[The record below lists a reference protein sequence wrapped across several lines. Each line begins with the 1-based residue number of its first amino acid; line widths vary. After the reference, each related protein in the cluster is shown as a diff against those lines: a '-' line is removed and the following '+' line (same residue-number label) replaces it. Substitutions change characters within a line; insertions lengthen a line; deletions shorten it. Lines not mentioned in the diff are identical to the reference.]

1 MEYWGEETPS
11 EESLLLVFSRLKP
24 YCLGLLDLVRNP
36 KNDAPFLAE
45 MADFIRSVP
54 AAALQPSLDYTLF
67 PFLLLLD
74 AAVQCREEKK
84 ADSDGGFGNAGSPL
98 GGHAISDSVAEG
110 MLMCLE
116 ELLMKCHLGSVN
128 QMVVVLQKITTG
140 AMLSHSE
147 ASEEFR
153 EGIIRCFR
161 AMLLNLQPCS
171 AISCSCKQRVIM
183 PTSKS
188 IDGAFVHHNTLSRN
202 CVESLECL
210 LAFLQS
216 QNASAAVGHWLSLL
230 LQAAELEALRG
241 HRGSANLRKEAFLTL
256 RVLVAKVGTADALAF
271 FLPGVVSRFA
281 KALYV
286 SKNMISGA
294 AGSSVAIEQAI
305 CGLTEFLIIVLD
317 DKANLHS
324 LDMPVN
330 DIGSLAPKENN
341 STQSVLEA
349 LRSLPLNGHVQ
360 SANMIGD
367 SFNQA
372 INDDHKRK
380 IVDHSNGERTLF
392 VHRSKEWI
400 DETSSNVDKLMSAA
414 FPHLCIHPAEKV
426 RKALVDGIQGLLLNC
441 RCTLKRSKL
450 MLLECLCVLVCD
462 DADVVS
468 MVAQESLESLFVLGE
483 KFITKNEIADI
494 FTSLIK
500 VLPRVVLGSDK
511 TIALSHAQKLLSL
524 VYYAG
529 PDLLVNYLQSPVNA
543 SCFLECFGLCFS
555 HNSRFAG
562 SMNNLILSKPL
573 STGYLLSIAELKTG
587 NILSSPRNLTMDA
600 TFPVVSKISIL
611 QDEDLQSPSEYVSSV
626 LEFPHMPPWFG
637 IAGSPKLY
645 LTLAGVLRLVGLSI
659 ISGQK
664 SNMFLSV
671 LVDNLLDQF
680 RQLIS
685 ELRMKEYG
693 KEQWKTWYFHHGSGQ
708 LLRKTSSA
716 VCVLNEIIYG
726 LSEQSVNTY
735 STFFKK
741 SREETLQEKKLAYD
755 DDKSTTFKCQGSAWN
770 TREGK
775 DNRDATILS
784 IGSILHE
791 YLSPEVWDIP
801 LDQNAPLL
809 EHEIELDL
817 PLHFFLDTIML
828 QQVILDG
835 IGIFSIVLGKDFI
848 SSGFL
853 HSSLYLLLRNLICSN
868 SEIRIASDA
877 VLRVLSVL
885 SGHATVGHLVVA
897 NADYIIDTLCYL
909 LRHLD
914 INPHVPDVLAAILSY
929 VGTARDILPLLEE
942 PMRAVSSELE
952 VLGRHQHPNLTI
964 PFLKAVGEIAKASQT
979 EASSLPDQAEIFS
992 AHISSKILMMQKWIN
1007 ENHVARSSFSMCTES
1022 QALEIGSVNF
1032 DDVSLHLEYWEG
1044 LLFKFNEMK
1053 RYRRIVGSLVGSCL
1067 KAASPLVSSQKESAC
1082 LVSLDIIED
1091 VSVSLAKVEE
1101 AYKHEKQTKAA
1112 IWEAVQ
1118 LLSLNDLKDG
1128 MEAADDEAD
1137 ENRVLPA
1144 MNIIWPYLILCLKNK
1159 VSVVVIRK
1167 CLNMLHKAV
1176 QIGGGDF
1183 FVRRF
1188 QNDGHTIWKL
1198 LTSSTFRRK
1207 PMLSNE
1213 ERILLPYR
1221 SNSITSE
1228 EPMAEVS
1235 SQKIQAAVL
1244 DMITLICSDKRTS
1257 SALQTV
1263 LKKVSG
1269 IVVGI
1274 ACSSMAGL
1282 KDASLRALSGLACI
1296 DSDLTWLLLADVY
1309 YSLNRR
1315 DVILPPC
1322 RDLAGISELLPAASS
1337 KKEYLFVNYAG
1348 EDLGLD
1354 IDPSSVEVVFRKMES
1369 EVLL

>member
-1 MEYWGEETPS
+1 
-11 EESLLLVFSRLKP
+11 
-24 YCLGLLDLVRNP
+24 
-36 KNDAPFLAE
+36 
-45 MADFIRSVP
+45 
-54 AAALQPSLDYTLF
+54 
-67 PFLLLLD
+67 
-74 AAVQCREEKK
+74 
-84 ADSDGGFGNAGSPL
+84 
-98 GGHAISDSVAEG
+98 
-110 MLMCLE
+110 
-116 ELLMKCHLGSVN
+116 
-128 QMVVVLQKITTG
+128 
-140 AMLSHSE
+140 
-147 ASEEFR
+147 
-153 EGIIRCFR
+153 
-161 AMLLNLQPCS
+161 
-171 AISCSCKQRVIM
+171 
-183 PTSKS
+183 
-188 IDGAFVHHNTLSRN
+188 
-202 CVESLECL
+202 
-210 LAFLQS
+210 
-216 QNASAAVGHWLSLL
+216 
-230 LQAAELEALRG
+230 
-241 HRGSANLRKEAFLTL
+241 
-256 RVLVAKVGTADALAF
+256 
-271 FLPGVVSRFA
+271 
-281 KALYV
+281 
-286 SKNMISGA
+286 
-294 AGSSVAIEQAI
+294 
-305 CGLTEFLIIVLD
+305 
-317 DKANLHS
+317 
-324 LDMPVN
+324 
-330 DIGSLAPKENN
+330 
-341 STQSVLEA
+341 
-349 LRSLPLNGHVQ
+349 
-360 SANMIGD
+360 
-367 SFNQA
+367 
-372 INDDHKRK
+372 
-380 IVDHSNGERTLF
+380 
-392 VHRSKEWI
+392 
-400 DETSSNVDKLMSAA
+400 
-414 FPHLCIHPAEKV
+414 
-426 RKALVDGIQGLLLNC
+426 
-441 RCTLKRSKL
+441 
-450 MLLECLCVLVCD
+450 
-462 DADVVS
+462 

-483 KFITKNEIADI
+483 KFITKNEISDI

-500 VLPRVVLGSDK
+500 ALPRVVLGSDE

-543 SCFLECFGLCFS
+543 SCFLECFGLCFC

-573 STGYLLSIAELKTG
+573 STGYLLSIAELKAG
-587 NILSSPRNLTMDA
+587 SILSSPRNLTKDA
-600 TFPVVSKISIL
+600 TIPVVSKISIL

-637 IAGSPKLY
+637 IAGSQKLY

-659 ISGQK
+659 ISGHK

-693 KEQWKTWYFHHGSGQ
+693 KEGWKT
-708 LLRKTSSA
+708 
-716 VCVLNEIIYG
+716 C
-726 LSEQSVNTY
+726 
-735 STFFKK
+735 
-741 SREETLQEKKLAYD
+741 
-755 DDKSTTFKCQGSAWN
+755 
-770 TREGK
+770 
-775 DNRDATILS
+775 
-784 IGSILHE
+784 
-791 YLSPEVWDIP
+791 
-801 LDQNAPLL
+801 
-809 EHEIELDL
+809 
-817 PLHFFLDTIML
+817 
-828 QQVILDG
+828 
-835 IGIFSIVLGKDFI
+835 
-848 SSGFL
+848 
-853 HSSLYLLLRNLICSN
+853 
-868 SEIRIASDA
+868 EIRIASDA
-877 VLRVLSVL
+877 VLRVLSVS
-885 SGHATVGHLVVA
+885 SGHATVGQLVVA
-897 NADYIIDTLCYL
+897 NADYIIDSLCYQ

-992 AHISSKILMMQKWIN
+992 AHVSSKILMMQKWIN
-1007 ENHVARSSFSMCTES
+1007 ENHVDSSSFSMCTKS

-1032 DDVSLHLEYWEG
+1032 DDVSLHLEYWEE

-1067 KAASPLVSSQKESAC
+1067 KAASPLVASQKESAC
-1082 LVSLDIIED
+1082 LVSLDIIEDTLGHGYNPSMGHAAWFLD

-1128 MEAADDEAD
+1128 MEAADEEAD

-1198 LTSSTFRRK
+1198 LTSSPFRRK

-1228 EPMAEVS
+1228 EPIAEVS

-1244 DMITLICSDKRTS
+1244 DMITMICSDKRTS

-1263 LKKVSG
+1263 LKKVTG

-1274 ACSSMAGL
+1274 ACSSMEGL

-1322 RDLAGISELLPAASS
+1322 RDLSGISELLPAASS

-1354 IDPSSVEVVFRKMES
+1354 IDPSSVAVVFRKMES

>member
-1 MEYWGEETPS
+1 RPLRTELSAASDDPGKPRVGKKATAMEWRDEETHS
-11 EESLLLVFSRLKP
+11 EESLMLVFSRLKP
-24 YCLGLLDLVRNP
+24 YCLDLLDLARNP
-36 KNDAPFLAE
+36 KKDASFLAE
-45 MADFIRSVP
+45 MADFLRRAP

-84 ADSDGGFGNAGSPL
+84 ADSAGGFGNGGAPL
-98 GGHAISDSVAEG
+98 GGHAISDSAAEG

-116 ELLMKCHLGSVN
+116 ELLKKCHLGSVN
-128 QMVVVLQKITTG
+128 
-140 AMLSHSE
+140 
-147 ASEEFR
+147 
-153 EGIIRCFR
+153 
-161 AMLLNLQPCS
+161 
-171 AISCSCKQRVIM
+171 
-183 PTSKS
+183 
-188 IDGAFVHHNTLSRN
+188 
-202 CVESLECL
+202 
-210 LAFLQS
+210 
-216 QNASAAVGHWLSLL
+216 
-230 LQAAELEALRG
+230 QAAELEALRG

-281 KALYV
+281 KALCV

-294 AGSSVAIEQAI
+294 AGRSVAIEQAI
-305 CGLTEFLIIVLD
+305 CGLIEFLIIVLH

-324 LDMPVN
+324 LEMSVN
-330 DIGSLAPKENN
+330 DTGSLSPMENK

-372 INDDHKRK
+372 INDDHKQK
-380 IVDHSNGERTLF
+380 IVDHGKRTLF

-414 FPHLCIHPAEKV
+414 FPHLCIHSAVRV

-441 RCTLKRSKL
+441 RCTLQRSKL

-483 KFITKNEIADI
+483 KFITKNEISNI

-500 VLPRVVLGSDK
+500 ALPRVVLGSDE
-511 TIALSHAQKLLSL
+511 TIAFSHAQKLLSL

-529 PDLLVNYLQSPVNA
+529 PDLFVNYLQSPVNL
-543 SCFLECFGLCFS
+543 SCFLECLGLCFS
-555 HNSRFAG
+555 HNSRFPG

-573 STGYLLSIAELKTG
+573 STGYLLSIAELKAG
-587 NILSSPRNLTMDA
+587 NILSSARNLTKDA

-611 QDEDLQSPSEYVSSV
+611 QDEDLQSPSEYVNSV

-637 IAGSPKLY
+637 IAGSQKLY

-659 ISGQK
+659 ISGPK

-693 KEQWKTWYFHHGSGQ
+693 KEGWKTWYFHHGSGQ

-716 VCVLNEIIYG
+716 VCMLNEIIYG

-741 SREETLQEKKLAYD
+741 SREETLQEKKLAFD

-770 TREGK
+770 MREGK
-775 DNRDATILS
+775 DDWDATILS

-801 LDQNAPLL
+801 LDQNAPML

-828 QQVILDG
+828 QQEMY
-835 IGIFSIVLGKDFI
+835 F
-848 SSGFL
+848 
-853 HSSLYLLLRNLICSN
+853 HLLSDLRWN
-868 SEIRIASDA
+868 SEIRVASDA
-877 VLRVLSVL
+877 VLRVLSVS
-885 SGHATVGHLVVA
+885 SGHATVGQLVVA
-897 NADYIIDTLCYL
+897 NADYIIDSLCYQ

-914 INPHVPDVLAAILSY
+914 VNPHVPDVLAAILSY

-979 EASSLPDQAEIFS
+979 EASSLPNQAEMFR
-992 AHISSKILMMQKWIN
+992 AHVSSKILMIQKWIN
-1007 ENHVARSSFSMCTES
+1007 ENHVDNSSLSVCTES
-1022 QALEIGSVNF
+1022 QALE
-1032 DDVSLHLEYWEG
+1032 E

-1091 VSVSLAKVEE
+1091 VSVSLAKLEE

-1128 MEAADDEAD
+1128 METADEEAD

-1188 QNDGHTIWKL
+1188 KNDGHTIWKL
-1198 LTSSTFRRK
+1198 LTSSPFRRK
-1207 PMLSNE
+1207 PTLSNE
-1213 ERILLPYR
+1213 KRILLPYR

-1235 SQKIQAAVL
+1235 TQKIQAAVL
-1244 DMITLICSDKRTS
+1244 DMITKICSDERTS
-1257 SALQTV
+1257 SALQMV
-1263 LKKVSG
+1263 RKKVSG

>member
-1 MEYWGEETPS
+1 MEWRDEETPS
-11 EESLLLVFSRLKP
+11 EEILMLVFSRLKP
-24 YCLGLLDLVRNP
+24 YCLDLLDLLRNP
-36 KNDAPFLAE
+36 KKDASFLAE
-45 MADFIRSVP
+45 MADFLRSAP

-84 ADSDGGFGNAGSPL
+84 ADSDGGFGNGGAPL
-98 GGHAISDSVAEG
+98 GAHAISDSVAEG
-110 MLMCLE
+110 LLMCLE
-116 ELLMKCHLGSVN
+116 ELLKKCHLGSVN
-128 QMVVVLQKITTG
+128 QMVVVLKKITTG
-140 AMLSHSE
+140 AMLSHSV

-161 AMLLNLQPCS
+161 AILLNLQPCS
-171 AISCSCKQRVIM
+171 VSSCSCKQRVIM
-183 PTSKS
+183 STSKS
-188 IDGAFVHHNTLSRN
+188 IDGAFVHHNTLSRD

-324 LDMPVN
+324 LEMPVN
-330 DIGSLAPKENN
+330 DIGSLSPMENK

-360 SANMIGD
+360 SANIIGD

-380 IVDHSNGERTLF
+380 IVDHSNGKRTLF
-392 VHRSKEWI
+392 VHRSKECI

-414 FPHLCIHPAEKV
+414 FPHLCIHSAERV

-441 RCTLKRSKL
+441 RCTLQRSKL

-483 KFITKNEIADI
+483 KFITKNEISDL

-500 VLPRVVLGSDK
+500 ALPCVVLGSDE

-573 STGYLLSIAELKTG
+573 STGYLLSIAELKAG
-587 NILSSPRNLTMDA
+587 NILSSPRNLTKDA

-611 QDEDLQSPSEYVSSV
+611 QDEDLQSPSEYVTSV

-637 IAGSPKLY
+637 IAGSRKLY

-659 ISGQK
+659 IS
-664 SNMFLSV
+664 
-671 LVDNLLDQF
+671 DQF

-693 KEQWKTWYFHHGSGQ
+693 KEGWKTWYFHHGSGQ

-716 VCVLNEIIYG
+716 VCMLNEIIYG

-770 TREGK
+770 MREGK

-784 IGSILHE
+784 IASILHE

-809 EHEIELDL
+809 EHKIELDL

-877 VLRVLSVL
+877 VLRVLSV
-885 SGHATVGHLVVA
+885 SSSHATVGQLVVA
-897 NADYIIDTLCYL
+897 NADYIIDSLCYQL
-909 LRHLD
+909 QHLD

-942 PMRAVSSELE
+942 P
-952 VLGRHQHPNLTI
+952 
-964 PFLKAVGEIAKASQT
+964 
-979 EASSLPDQAEIFS
+979 
-992 AHISSKILMMQKWIN
+992 
-1007 ENHVARSSFSMCTES
+1007 
-1022 QALEIGSVNF
+1022 
-1032 DDVSLHLEYWEG
+1032 
-1044 LLFKFNEMK
+1044 
-1053 RYRRIVGSLVGSCL
+1053 
-1067 KAASPLVSSQKESAC
+1067 
-1082 LVSLDIIED
+1082 D

-1128 MEAADDEAD
+1128 MEAADEEAD

-1198 LTSSTFRRK
+1198 LTSSPFRRK

-1244 DMITLICSDKRTS
+1244 DMITMICSDKRTS

-1282 KDASLRALSGLACI
+1282 KDACLRALSGLACI

>member
-1 MEYWGEETPS
+1 
-11 EESLLLVFSRLKP
+11 
-24 YCLGLLDLVRNP
+24 
-36 KNDAPFLAE
+36 
-45 MADFIRSVP
+45 MADFIRSAP

-128 QMVVVLQKITTG
+128 QMVVVLKKITTG

-171 AISCSCKQRVIM
+171 ASSCSCKQRVIM

-330 DIGSLAPKENN
+330 DIGSLAPMENN

-500 VLPRVVLGSDK
+500 ALPRVVLGSDK

-587 NILSSPRNLTMDA
+587 NILSSPRNLTKDA

-637 IAGSPKLY
+637 IAGSQKLY

-659 ISGQK
+659 ISGNRQK

-680 RQLIS
+680 RQFIS

-693 KEQWKTWYFHHGSGQ
+693 KERWKT
-708 LLRKTSSA
+708 
-716 VCVLNEIIYG
+716 C
-726 LSEQSVNTY
+726 
-735 STFFKK
+735 
-741 SREETLQEKKLAYD
+741 
-755 DDKSTTFKCQGSAWN
+755 
-770 TREGK
+770 
-775 DNRDATILS
+775 
-784 IGSILHE
+784 
-791 YLSPEVWDIP
+791 
-801 LDQNAPLL
+801 
-809 EHEIELDL
+809 
-817 PLHFFLDTIML
+817 
-828 QQVILDG
+828 
-835 IGIFSIVLGKDFI
+835 
-848 SSGFL
+848 
-853 HSSLYLLLRNLICSN
+853 
-868 SEIRIASDA
+868 EIRIASDA

-897 NADYIIDTLCYL
+897 NADYIIDSLCYQ

-992 AHISSKILMMQKWIN
+992 AHISSNILMMQKWIN

-1032 DDVSLHLEYWEG
+1032 DDVSLHLEYWEE

-1067 KAASPLVSSQKESAC
+1067 KAASPLVSSQKESVC

-1263 LKKVSG
+1263 LKNVSG

>member
-1 MEYWGEETPS
+1 
-11 EESLLLVFSRLKP
+11 
-24 YCLGLLDLVRNP
+24 
-36 KNDAPFLAE
+36 
-45 MADFIRSVP
+45 
-54 AAALQPSLDYTLF
+54 
-67 PFLLLLD
+67 
-74 AAVQCREEKK
+74 
-84 ADSDGGFGNAGSPL
+84 
-98 GGHAISDSVAEG
+98 
-110 MLMCLE
+110 
-116 ELLMKCHLGSVN
+116 
-128 QMVVVLQKITTG
+128 
-140 AMLSHSE
+140 
-147 ASEEFR
+147 
-153 EGIIRCFR
+153 
-161 AMLLNLQPCS
+161 
-171 AISCSCKQRVIM
+171 
-183 PTSKS
+183 
-188 IDGAFVHHNTLSRN
+188 
-202 CVESLECL
+202 
-210 LAFLQS
+210 
-216 QNASAAVGHWLSLL
+216 
-230 LQAAELEALRG
+230 
-241 HRGSANLRKEAFLTL
+241 
-256 RVLVAKVGTADALAF
+256 
-271 FLPGVVSRFA
+271 
-281 KALYV
+281 
-286 SKNMISGA
+286 MISGA

-330 DIGSLAPKENN
+330 DIGSLAPMENN

-500 VLPRVVLGSDK
+500 ALPRVVLGSDK

-587 NILSSPRNLTMDA
+587 NILSSPRNLTKDA

-637 IAGSPKLY
+637 IAGSQKLY

-659 ISGQK
+659 ISGNRQK

-693 KEQWKTWYFHHGSGQ
+693 KERWKT
-708 LLRKTSSA
+708 
-716 VCVLNEIIYG
+716 C
-726 LSEQSVNTY
+726 
-735 STFFKK
+735 
-741 SREETLQEKKLAYD
+741 
-755 DDKSTTFKCQGSAWN
+755 
-770 TREGK
+770 
-775 DNRDATILS
+775 
-784 IGSILHE
+784 
-791 YLSPEVWDIP
+791 
-801 LDQNAPLL
+801 
-809 EHEIELDL
+809 
-817 PLHFFLDTIML
+817 
-828 QQVILDG
+828 
-835 IGIFSIVLGKDFI
+835 
-848 SSGFL
+848 
-853 HSSLYLLLRNLICSN
+853 
-868 SEIRIASDA
+868 EIRIASDA

-897 NADYIIDTLCYL
+897 NADYIIDTLCYQ

-1007 ENHVARSSFSMCTES
+1007 ENHVARSSFTMCTES

-1032 DDVSLHLEYWEG
+1032 DDVSLHLEYWEE

-1188 QNDGHTIWKL
+1188 QNDGHIIWKL

>member
-1 MEYWGEETPS
+1 
-11 EESLLLVFSRLKP
+11 
-24 YCLGLLDLVRNP
+24 
-36 KNDAPFLAE
+36 
-45 MADFIRSVP
+45 
-54 AAALQPSLDYTLF
+54 
-67 PFLLLLD
+67 
-74 AAVQCREEKK
+74 
-84 ADSDGGFGNAGSPL
+84 
-98 GGHAISDSVAEG
+98 
-110 MLMCLE
+110 
-116 ELLMKCHLGSVN
+116 
-128 QMVVVLQKITTG
+128 
-140 AMLSHSE
+140 
-147 ASEEFR
+147 
-153 EGIIRCFR
+153 
-161 AMLLNLQPCS
+161 
-171 AISCSCKQRVIM
+171 
-183 PTSKS
+183 
-188 IDGAFVHHNTLSRN
+188 
-202 CVESLECL
+202 
-210 LAFLQS
+210 
-216 QNASAAVGHWLSLL
+216 
-230 LQAAELEALRG
+230 
-241 HRGSANLRKEAFLTL
+241 
-256 RVLVAKVGTADALAF
+256 
-271 FLPGVVSRFA
+271 
-281 KALYV
+281 
-286 SKNMISGA
+286 
-294 AGSSVAIEQAI
+294 
-305 CGLTEFLIIVLD
+305 
-317 DKANLHS
+317 
-324 LDMPVN
+324 
-330 DIGSLAPKENN
+330 
-341 STQSVLEA
+341 
-349 LRSLPLNGHVQ
+349 
-360 SANMIGD
+360 
-367 SFNQA
+367 
-372 INDDHKRK
+372 
-380 IVDHSNGERTLF
+380 
-392 VHRSKEWI
+392 
-400 DETSSNVDKLMSAA
+400 
-414 FPHLCIHPAEKV
+414 
-426 RKALVDGIQGLLLNC
+426 
-441 RCTLKRSKL
+441 
-450 MLLECLCVLVCD
+450 
-462 DADVVS
+462 
-468 MVAQESLESLFVLGE
+468 
-483 KFITKNEIADI
+483 
-494 FTSLIK
+494 
-500 VLPRVVLGSDK
+500 
-511 TIALSHAQKLLSL
+511 
-524 VYYAG
+524 
-529 PDLLVNYLQSPVNA
+529 
-543 SCFLECFGLCFS
+543 
-555 HNSRFAG
+555 
-562 SMNNLILSKPL
+562 MNNLILSKPL
-573 STGYLLSIAELKTG
+573 STGYLLSIAELKAG
-587 NILSSPRNLTMDA
+587 NILSSPRNLTKDA

-611 QDEDLQSPSEYVSSV
+611 QDEDLQSPSEYVTSV

-637 IAGSPKLY
+637 IAGSRKLY

-659 ISGQK
+659 ISGHE

-693 KEQWKTWYFHHGSGQ
+693 KEGWKTWYFHHGSGQ

-716 VCVLNEIIYG
+716 VCMLNEIIYG

-770 TREGK
+770 MREGK

-784 IGSILHE
+784 IASILHE

-809 EHEIELDL
+809 EHKIELDL

-828 QQVILDG
+828 QQEMYFHQLNG

-877 VLRVLSVL
+877 VLRVLSV
-885 SGHATVGHLVVA
+885 SSSHATVGQLVVA
-897 NADYIIDTLCYL
+897 NADYIIDSLCYQL
-909 LRHLD
+909 QHLD

-942 PMRAVSSELE
+942 P
-952 VLGRHQHPNLTI
+952 
-964 PFLKAVGEIAKASQT
+964 
-979 EASSLPDQAEIFS
+979 
-992 AHISSKILMMQKWIN
+992 ISSPLSLLSAV
-1007 ENHVARSSFSMCTES
+1007 VARCYYRYSPLPQSLLVVATIVARHYCRRLSRLLPLLLSLVAPVVAPAPTLAIVVAHRSRSNYGCHLLPLLLP
-1022 QALEIGSVNF
+1022 QPR
-1032 DDVSLHLEYWEG
+1032 LHLEYWEE

-1067 KAASPLVSSQKESAC
+1067 KAASPLVSSEKESAC

-1128 MEAADDEAD
+1128 MEAADEEAD

-1198 LTSSTFRRK
+1198 LTSSPFRRK

-1244 DMITLICSDKRTS
+1244 DMITMICSDKRTS

-1282 KDASLRALSGLACI
+1282 KDACLRALSGLACI

>member
-1 MEYWGEETPS
+1 MECWGEETPS
-11 EESLLLVFSRLKP
+11 EDSLLLVFSRLKP

-36 KNDAPFLAE
+36 KNDASFLAE

-128 QMVVVLQKITTG
+128 QMVVVLKKITTG

-171 AISCSCKQRVIM
+171 ASSCSCKQRVIM

-230 LQAAELEALRG
+230 LQAAEVEALRG

-330 DIGSLAPKENN
+330 DIGSLAPMENN

-349 LRSLPLNGHVQ
+349 LRSLPLNGHVR

-500 VLPRVVLGSDK
+500 ALPRVVLGSDK

-587 NILSSPRNLTMDA
+587 NILSSPRNLTKDA

-637 IAGSPKLY
+637 IADSQKLY

-659 ISGQK
+659 ISGNRQK

-693 KEQWKTWYFHHGSGQ
+693 KERWKT
-708 LLRKTSSA
+708 
-716 VCVLNEIIYG
+716 C
-726 LSEQSVNTY
+726 
-735 STFFKK
+735 
-741 SREETLQEKKLAYD
+741 
-755 DDKSTTFKCQGSAWN
+755 
-770 TREGK
+770 
-775 DNRDATILS
+775 
-784 IGSILHE
+784 
-791 YLSPEVWDIP
+791 
-801 LDQNAPLL
+801 
-809 EHEIELDL
+809 
-817 PLHFFLDTIML
+817 
-828 QQVILDG
+828 
-835 IGIFSIVLGKDFI
+835 
-848 SSGFL
+848 
-853 HSSLYLLLRNLICSN
+853 
-868 SEIRIASDA
+868 EIRIASDA

-897 NADYIIDTLCYL
+897 NADYIIDTLCYQ

-1032 DDVSLHLEYWEG
+1032 DDVSLHLEYWEE

-1082 LVSLDIIED
+1082 LVSLNIIED

-1207 PMLSNE
+1207 PMLTNE